1 MEKFEKKEMPIE
13 EELYF
18 IVKAIISHLDIIDA
32 KELEINFKESI
43 MKLASLTPDYPNDDI
58 NNFVYFLQHLFLNDE
73 KNFEFDLTPI
83 YKIIEAKDIKE
94 IFECLM
100 NDILLKKFF
109 GFLNDI
115 GNIFVKIYFDYKD
128 MGEITKNFG
137 HKKLTNFEV
146 IIKILSLGKKNNTK
160 LIYGNYGELYSIEY
174 INAISTNLK
183 FAININSKFI
193 TYKNYKEILNR
204 SINNLFFK
212 KISNEKEQLIE
223 IENFIAKSINVYWVN
238 SIFFFE
244 EDYEDFFNILYNFVT
259 DNNNKKLSDYIIGK
273 NKIDN
278 FLKKYLE
285 FTSEEL
291 FKLFEDFEEASL
303 RNFERNLYKFI
314 IDYLDTNGTNDCINL
329 ILNIQMNNNKLSEE
343 ELGLITMI
351 CLNKNFINDMKAK
364 ISNKIN
370 IDDISEQ
377 LGLNEYEKIVLFQLD
392 DSEKKIVKK
401 EKKVSGKN
409 KRNRKNKRNKNKLN
423 IFSNESNIIPNSK
436 PDILSSEKAKS
447 NINNDAN
454 DSNIQIN
461 VKSKENNEI
470 IGYNK
475 NELYSNNIKIKE
487 ILVDEEK
494 IGISNIE
501 KENKRK
507 EDNIKD
513 HPKEKDSYVEICNF
527 EISSNINEKD
537 IIINNNEE
545 SFKTVSDGNNI
556 TNAGTKEIS
565 TETNVNLNPQLEEMA
580 KTLNTFKA
588 QLITLQKVFD
598 EYKIENEKYKRE
610 NDEYKIKNEKYKR
623 ENDEYKIENE
633 KYRRENEK
641 YKRENDQ
648 YKIEN
653 EKYKIENEQ
662 YKKENHLY
670 KIKVDALKEELEDL
684 KKIHKSI
691 YFRDVS
697 KFYITKFSEK
707 CKDTQGNTSKEVIKN
722 QHY

>member
-1 MEKFEKKEMPIE
+1 
-13 EELYF
+13 
-18 IVKAIISHLDIIDA
+18 
-32 KELEINFKESI
+32 
-43 MKLASLTPDYPNDDI
+43 
-58 NNFVYFLQHLFLNDE
+58 
-73 KNFEFDLTPI
+73 
-83 YKIIEAKDIKE
+83 
-94 IFECLM
+94 M

-115 GNIFVKIYFDYKD
+115 GNIFAKIYFDYKD

-160 LIYGNYGELYSIEY
+160 LIYGNYGEFYSIEY

-259 DNNNKKLSDYIIGK
+259 DNNNKKLSDYINGK

-370 IDDISEQ
+370 KD
-377 LGLNEYEKIVLFQLD
+377 LNKTNIIY
-392 DSEKKIVKK
+392 SKK
-401 EKKVSGKN
+401 N
-409 KRNRKNKRNKNKLN
+409 DNN
-423 IFSNESNIIPNSK
+423 IFSNNNENSFISANDK
-436 PDILSSEKAKS
+436 KVNKTIN
-447 NINNDAN
+447 NINTMNYVFNDDSEENIDKNKSGKN
-454 DSNIQIN
+454 DSTYIKNKIDKVESI
-461 VKSKENNEI
+461 VSIIYKDNN
-470 IGYNK
+470 
-475 NELYSNNIKIKE
+475 LYSLLKGKYGEDLDNQILNEEVTSEFLDKI
-487 ILVDEEK
+487 LND
-494 IGISNIE
+494 
-501 KENKRK
+501 
-507 EDNIKD
+507 
-513 HPKEKDSYVEICNF
+513 
-527 EISSNINEKD
+527 ISSYF
-537 IIINNNEE
+537 
-545 SFKTVSDGNNI
+545 SLLRI
-556 TNAGTKEIS
+556 TN
-565 TETNVNLNPQLEEMA
+565 
-580 KTLNTFKA
+580 
-588 QLITLQKVFD
+588 
-598 EYKIENEKYKRE
+598 
-610 NDEYKIKNEKYKR
+610 
-623 ENDEYKIENE
+623 
-633 KYRRENEK
+633 
-641 YKRENDQ
+641 
-648 YKIEN
+648 
-653 EKYKIENEQ
+653 
-662 YKKENHLY
+662 
-670 KIKVDALKEELEDL
+670 
-684 KKIHKSI
+684 
-691 YFRDVS
+691 
-697 KFYITKFSEK
+697 
-707 CKDTQGNTSKEVIKN
+707 C
-722 QHY
+722 